1 MTAEQGRKEALIS
14 WLALAIL
21 PSLDSVTPSAK
32 WRGWGQGRFLYGQSL
47 LPSLDVLSQWPV
59 NL

>member
-1 MTAEQGRKEALIS
+1 MLIS

-32 WRGWGQGRFLYGQSL
+32 WRGWGRGRFLYGQSL